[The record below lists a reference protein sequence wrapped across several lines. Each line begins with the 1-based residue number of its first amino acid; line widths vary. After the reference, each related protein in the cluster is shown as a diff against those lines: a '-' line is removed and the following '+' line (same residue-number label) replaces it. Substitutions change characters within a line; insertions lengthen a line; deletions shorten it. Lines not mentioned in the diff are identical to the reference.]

1 MRGIKKQNKSEF
13 GKSKRIPRKLFIDL
27 FNAFTV
33 QFINC
38 ECFVFSGYSLPSWLI
53 EFRDDSHGKNQIKL
67 NPDCRISLDT
77 EKCTTI
83 MRPLNKECQ
92 NLLSLSNMLL
102 ENWDSKDLFKRV
114 KELINPKPF
123 YISNIAINHC
133 NDELGFQSKN
143 QEVVKLLDNYLFLD
157 DVNLNILFENYSFQN
172 KNPLRTSIKL
182 NGTLTIDQNKVLF
195 YIVKKDND
203 EKNYEND
210 TFKLVGYGN
219 QLSFKDLLT
228 TFRMMKSF
236 YKKLCRDIDKQNL
249 ERVLLKSVVVKGN
262 YQYKKN
268 FHIIFTGKLSQTDQS
283 IEILI
288 NRVHAR
294 PIKIAVILKGKVSES
309 ILPFMRKV
317 IRENENEIP
326 ILDKNFNYGIFTLSG
341 YQIHHQSKDLI
352 GLNEIPKG
360 IILQTISKFE
370 GYKELIENRDFEH
383 NVRLFPTKLTICNKR
398 DTIEFS
404 PDAEIQLEKFLEQ
417 FEQQGEIKFPDWL
430 KTDESVTAKIKSVEY
445 EGANKEKVTVKAMII
460 IAIKLFGNVEIQNIE
475 VEFITSKS
483 TPEDGWRCGQ
493 LSQKKKLNNLE
504 ADLTLTCDDKLTKFR
519 LVVTMPTVDFNSILK
534 LLKLDVIPDALKKS
548 LNKLIDFQI
557 KGFRF
562 ETSKGDD
569 NFMR

>member
-1 MRGIKKQNKSEF
+1 MF
-13 GKSKRIPRKLFIDL
+13 L
-27 FNAFTV
+27 
-33 QFINC
+33 
-38 ECFVFSGYSLPSWLI
+38 FSGYSLPSWLI
-53 EFRDDSHGKNQIKL
+53 EFKDNSHAKNQIKL
-67 NPDCRISLDT
+67 SPDCRISLDT
-77 EKCTTI
+77 KKCITI
-83 MRPLNKECQ
+83 MQPLNKECQ
-92 NLLSLSNMLL
+92 NLLSLSNILTK
-102 ENWDSKDLFKRV
+102 NWDSKDLFKKV
-114 KELINPKPF
+114 KELINPRPF
-123 YISNIAINHC
+123 YVSYIAINHC
-133 NDELGFQSKN
+133 KDELGFQSKN

-157 DVNLNILFENYSFQN
+157 DVNLNILFKNYSFQN
-172 KNPLRTSIKL
+172 KNPLRANIKV
-182 NGTLTIDQNKVLF
+182 NGTLTIDQNKVLV
-195 YIVKKDND
+195 YIVKKDKD
-203 EKNYEND
+203 EKDYEND

-228 TFRMMKSF
+228 NFRMTKSF

-249 ERVLLKSVVVKGN
+249 ERILLKNVVVEGN

-268 FHIIFTGKLSQTDQS
+268 FHIIFTGKLPQTDQS

-317 IRENENEIP
+317 IRRTENEIS
-326 ILDKNFNYGIFTLSG
+326 ILDKNLNYGIFTLSG

-360 IILQTISKFE
+360 VILQTISKFE

-404 PDAEIQLEKFLEQ
+404 PEAEIQLEKFLGQ

-430 KTDESVTAKIKSVEY
+430 KTDESVTAKIKNVEY
-445 EGANKEKVTVKAMII
+445 EGANKEKVTVEAMII
-460 IAIKLFGNVEIQNIE
+460 IAIKLFDNVEIQNIE

-483 TPEDGWRCGQ
+483 TPEDGWRCGH

-504 ADLTLTCDDKLTKFR
+504 TDLTLTCDDKLTKFR
-519 LVVTMPTVDFNSILK
+519 LVVTMPIVDFNSILK
-534 LLKLDVIPDALKKS
+534 LLKLDVIPDSLKKS
-548 LNKLIDFQI
+548 LNKLIDFQV